1 METIKNGAT
10 IQETTLVQK
19 EKIMYTKTNRI
30 VYKDDKLLPTPNE
43 INLCGE
49 LRIQKPYIT
58 SKFREN
64 IRICASLRPLT
75 NPLSLNEWQEIL
87 ETKRLTNAKLNNF
100 DINENRWFKE
110 GINWVIPTPVFET
123 TTIQFVTYDASAYA

>member
-1 METIKNGAT
+1 M
-10 IQETTLVQK
+10 
-19 EKIMYTKTNRI
+19 
-30 VYKDDKLLPTPNE
+30 
-43 INLCGE
+43 
-49 LRIQKPYIT
+49 RIQKPYIT

-123 TTIQFVTYDASAYA
+123 TTIQLKLQRFNCLVSTREWHQQINTDSVKAKLFIKQRK